1 MGKACYWP
9 FKQELLQG
17 MPCCDLWVAVLLPSA
32 SVCVAGCVGSAQRGE
47 LLLAAP
53 LTGGWLHLGRCLS
66 SADVNVVFLTRRSLD
81 PASGTPGMSNEL
93 LHLRLM

>member
-1 MGKACYWP
+1 
-9 FKQELLQG
+9 